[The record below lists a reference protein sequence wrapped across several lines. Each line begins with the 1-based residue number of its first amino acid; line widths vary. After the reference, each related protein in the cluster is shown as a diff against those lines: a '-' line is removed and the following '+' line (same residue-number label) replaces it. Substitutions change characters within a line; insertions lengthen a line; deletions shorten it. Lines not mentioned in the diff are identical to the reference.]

1 MVGRSTIRHPRL
13 WAGQQRGLF
22 ATDRNW
28 PLLEKDVR
36 VVWVCVGRLQN
47 HHTHTPQPFFFSTV
61 CVYKAQLYMHQ
72 ECHFI
77 FVFFFFLRPELID
90 LNEDISMLTIRREN
104 VSLLLPMC
112 SLSKKQMSTWKRR
125 KSSCGAPFFFKRFG
139 ASISISSQAYR
150 GQWLHVLEFFDGR
163 KREKKK

>member
-1 MVGRSTIRHPRL
+1 MGWPAKGAICHRSKLASFGKRCPSRVGLCWQATKPSHSHPT
-13 WAGQQRGLF
+13 ALF
-22 ATDRNW
+22 FLFHR
-28 PLLEKDVR
+28 
-36 VVWVCVGRLQN
+36 VCVQG
-47 HHTHTPQPFFFSTV
+47 PTV
-61 CVYKAQLYMHQ
+61 HAPRMPLY
-72 ECHFI
+72 I
-77 FVFFFFLRPELID
+77 RFFFLRPELID

-163 KREKKK
+163 KREKKIVANEPRNVSCR